1 MHASAQ
7 VITTLGDTPK
17 GEFFGVFRVSP
28 SGQTEQW
35 NRTIYP
41 ESIHGWMAVE
51 VGDVPF
57 QTCPPK

>member
-1 MHASAQ
+1 MCACFCSGH
-7 VITTLGDTPK
+7 LRNMKGDTPK

-35 NRTIYP
+35 NWTIHP

-57 QTCPPK
+57 